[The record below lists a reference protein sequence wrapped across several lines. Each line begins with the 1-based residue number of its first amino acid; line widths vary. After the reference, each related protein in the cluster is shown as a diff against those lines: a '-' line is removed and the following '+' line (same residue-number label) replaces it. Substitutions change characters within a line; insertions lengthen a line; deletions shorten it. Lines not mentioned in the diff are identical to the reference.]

1 MRMYGYLREPYV
13 CNSTKKVYKVMIHE
27 IDKVSVYTY
36 YYTDRDAVFSSYDSF
51 NENLETALEEFEGE
65 LDDRGWIMIED
76 PLPYCQHD
84 SVLPIRVKGRET
96 GHPQWGSYEIF
107 SEGQWVEYNPFKN
120 TP

>member
-13 CNSTKKVYKVMIHE
+13 CNSIKKVYKVMIHE
-27 IDKVSVYTY
+27 IDKVGVYTY

-51 NENLETALEEFEGE
+51 SENLETALEEFDGE

-107 SEGQWVEYNPFKN
+107 SDGQWVEYNPFQN

>member
-1 MRMYGYLREPYV
+1 
-13 CNSTKKVYKVMIHE
+13 MIHE
-27 IDKVSVYTY
+27 IDNLGVYIY

-51 NENLETALEEFEGE
+51 RENLETVLEEFDGK

-96 GHPQWGSYEIF
+96 GHPQWGSDEIF
-107 SEGQWVEYNPFKN
+107 SEGQWVEYNPTQD